1 MKYVHL
7 EVIWFLVNKDNI
19 AVDTSYNNSSATD
32 VSGYLQT
39 ILQHLE
45 TNYYHQNPS
54 HQIDPSPTSPPHLTI
69 YYTYKPNPSNCM

>member
-1 MKYVHL
+1 MVRKL
-7 EVIWFLVNKDNI
+7 DEICASVIWFSVNKDNI

-39 ILQHLE
+39 ILQRLE
-45 TNYYHQNPS
+45 TTYKYYHQNPS

-69 YYTYKPNPSNCM
+69 Y

>member
-7 EVIWFLVNKDNI
+7 EVIWILVNKDNI

-39 ILQHLE
+39 ILQHKQ
-45 TNYYHQNPS
+45 TTYYHLIKS
-54 HQIDPSPTSPPHLTI
+54 IPPQHHHLI
-69 YYTYKPNPSNCM
+69 LQYIKY